1 MTNDS
6 KTVNTGNQL
15 EQIPPAPGERFAR
28 ALYWLVQT
36 VRIHRDNN
44 RLLKACVDEF
54 LGAVSNCLEDEEH
67 FTLQIFRGRFY
78 LQDKKVI
85 YRMESM
91 DLIKAVLDF
100 FERCGIAGLRIYAKI
115 DEASVEQ
122 ILAFARL
129 LNQVGRQGDTFA
141 WLSQRMEGREFSW
154 VEIIQGADTNNLR
167 LSGNKR
173 KEMARRAYF
182 NAMSSVR
189 EVAQKLASQQP
200 AGLRKVKRIA
210 QNLVDLLMEDDI
222 LLFQLSTI
230 RDYDDY
236 TYTHSVNVAILSLC
250 LGKRVGLS
258 RRSLEMLGICGLLH
272 DLGKVDVPQEI
283 LNKPGKLTESE
294 FEEVRKHPLKSMLH
308 VLKMPTDQDLK
319 TKIITP
325 IFEHHLKYD
334 LSGYPHVDR
343 GSGQTFFAR
352 ILSMADVFDA
362 MTSIRVYRNKA
373 FSPDHALSSML
384 EGSGREF
391 DPILLK
397 VMVNLL
403 GVYPVGTL
411 LRLDTG
417 EMGLVIQSNGGT
429 DHARPQVLILLP
441 DEKGGFRKGKVFSL
455 AEQDPKTLSFTRN
468 VVRSLHPSDYGIQ
481 PAEFLL

>member
-1 MTNDS
+1 MNKD
-6 KTVNTGNQL
+6 NQL
-15 EQIPPAPGERFAR
+15 EHIPPGERFFR

-44 RLLKACVDEF
+44 RLLKECVDEF
-54 LGAVSNCLEDEEH
+54 LRAVSNCLEDEEH

-91 DLIKAVLDF
+91 DLIKAVLHL
-100 FERCGIAGLRIYAKI
+100 FERCGISGLRIYAKI

-129 LNQVGRQGDTFA
+129 LNQVGRQEDTFS
-141 WLSQRMEGREFSW
+141 WLSQRMEGKEFSW
-154 VEIIQGADTNNLR
+154 VEIIQGSDTNLR
-167 LSGNKR
+167 LPGDKR

-182 NAMSSVR
+182 NALSSVR
-189 EVAQKLASQQP
+189 EVAQKLTSQQP

-210 QNLVDLLMEDDI
+210 QSLVDLLMEDDV

-236 TYTHSVNVAILSLC
+236 TYVHSVNVAILSLC

-283 LNKPGKLTESE
+283 LNKTEKLTERE
-294 FEEVRKHPLKSMLH
+294 FEEIRKHPLKSMLH
-308 VLKMPTDQDLK
+308 VLNMPTDKDLK
-319 TKIITP
+319 AKIIPP

-334 LSGYPHVDR
+334 LSGYPKVER
-343 GSGQTFFAR
+343 GSPQTFFAR

-373 FSPDHALSSML
+373 FSPDHALSLML
-384 EGSGREF
+384 EGSGTEF
-391 DPILLK
+391 DPVLLK

-411 LRLDTG
+411 LLLDTS
-417 EMGLVIQSNGGT
+417 EMGLVIESKGGA
-429 DHARPQVLILLP
+429 DNARPQVLILLP
-441 DEKGGFRKGKVFSL
+441 DEKGGFRKGKVVSL

-468 VVRSLHPSDYGIQ
+468 VVRSLHPTDYGIQ
-481 PAEFLL
+481 PAEFFL